1 MKLED
6 FFSKYDKETVKK
18 HFQSYISDDTWEKK
32 KNLFMFFF
40 VISKEKNLPRSF
52 VNDNLHMIDNLDA
65 DQKEKDYQYWRVF
78 SQVIF
83 NYELGEQLF
92 IEYGDKVDF
101 DSISRR
107 EDMTL
112 EFFNKHK
119 DKIKISNMRANLGS
133 EFINE
138 NLLELDTSLLKK
150 VKLSWEQ
157 AKFLIDN
164 KKMTYTEFSNQDFF
178 DKDFVLKNIKN
189 SSMYRHID
197 SLHNRFKF
205 SFDEMKVILKDLEDR
220 MDDEEYNQV
229 IVMFLD
235 YSVLTLEQKK
245 DIKYME
251 FL

>member
-18 HFQSYISDDTWEKK
+18 HFSSYISDDKWDKN

-40 VISKEKNLPRSF
+40 VISKEKNLPRCF
-52 VNDNLHMIDNLDA
+52 INDNLHMIDSMDV
-65 DQKEKDYQYWRVF
+65 DDKEKEYQYWRVF

-83 NYELGEQLF
+83 NYELGDKLF
-92 IEYGDKVDF
+92 VEYGDKVDF

-119 DKIKISNMRANLGS
+119 DKIKLSNVRANLGS
-133 EFINE
+133 DFINE
-138 NLLELDTSLLKK
+138 NLLELDNALLKK

-157 AKFLIDN
+157 AKILIDN
-164 KKMTYTEFSNQDFF
+164 KKMSYIDFSNQAFF
-178 DKDFVLKNIKN
+178 DKEFVLKNIKN
-189 SSMYRHID
+189 SSIHRHID
-197 SLHNRFKF
+197 NLHQRFNF
-205 SFDEMKVILKDLEDR
+205 NFAEMMSILNGLDDR

-235 YSVLTLEQKK
+235 DDKLSLEQKK
-245 DIKYME
+245 DIKYMAI
-251 FL
+251 L